1 MPSHYDV
8 LPDLAFGYHPDH
20 GIVAANPKKVATS
33 SWMLE
38 RLDFRPVPEQPTLYA
53 LFDQH
58 EDGAGRAARA
68 VTLLRRTGYHVEV
81 DAALDPALGTGP
93 DRFKR
98 LRSGGAPDVTFAEHP
113 RLGVVAATGEHASG
127 IGSLVLEEHGW
138 RLDPILN
145 VYTPPVTAN
154 HGEALAKVALT
165 TATMHLS
172 NIRVVVHPGL
182 AQAVLARG
190 GARDDTNQTRD
201 APRPSISAVAL
212 AASPSRASHPRK
224 PPPDAPAAAI
234 RPVDPRIAFSRER

>member
-8 LPDLAFGYHPDH
+8 LPDLAFGHHPDH
-20 GIVAANPKKVATS
+20 GIVAANPKNLATS

-58 EDGAGRAARA
+58 QDGPGRTARA
-68 VTLLRRTGYHVEV
+68 VALLRRTGYHVEV
-81 DAALDPALGTGP
+81 DAALDPALATGP

-98 LRSGGAPDVTFAEHP
+98 LRSGGGPDVTFAEHP
-113 RLGVVAATGEHASG
+113 RLGVVAATDEHASG

-154 HGEALAKVALT
+154 RGEALAKVALA
-165 TATMHLS
+165 TASMYLS
-172 NIRVVVHPGL
+172 DIRVVVHPGL

-190 GARDDTNQTRD
+190 GAGDDTNLTRD
-201 APRPSISAVAL
+201 ARQPSISAVAL
-212 AASPSRASHPRK
+212 AASPSRAGHPRNAS
-224 PPPDAPAAAI
+224 PDAPAAAI
-234 RPVDPRIAFSRER
+234 RPVDPRIAYSRER